1 MALLTN
7 SAVRRIKDSAVRG
20 AAFPVL
26 SILSTK
32 EIACK
37 FSLSRRDVELL
48 ALENGICPSRYERSI
63 GTFGFEGQAKLLCTS
78 AAVIGCGGLGGWII
92 EILARAG
99 VGRIVMADG
108 DVFDENN
115 LNRQLFAVESNIGC
129 SKAACAALRVSEVN
143 SSVTPVPYEVFV
155 DGSNGREILCGC
167 AAVVDAL
174 DSNSARK
181 SVFSVCRELDI
192 PFVHGAIAGY
202 YGQSAVFRKD
212 DSPLW
217 EDENIS
223 DRGIETET
231 GNPPFTPP
239 FIASVE
245 AAETLKILAG
255 LPGVLSGELLWFD
268 LERHDLQKIK
278 L

>member
-1 MALLTN
+1 MTN
-7 SAVRRIKDSAVRG
+7 GSVCRIKNLAVNKG
-20 AAFPVL
+20 KVPVL
-26 SILSTK
+26 SLSCTK
-32 EIACK
+32 EIACE
-37 FSLSRRDVELL
+37 FSLSQREVELL

-63 GTFGFEGQAKLLCTS
+63 GTFGFDGQAGLLRAS
-78 AAVIGCGGLGGWII
+78 AAVVGCGGLGGWII

-115 LNRQLFAVESNIGC
+115 LNRQLFASESDIGR
-129 SKAACAALRVSEVN
+129 SKSECAARRVREIN
-143 SSVTPVPYEVFV
+143 SSVTPVPYNVIA
-155 DGSNGREILCGC
+155 DSANGLEMFKGC
-167 AAVVDAL
+167 SVVVDAL

-181 SVFSVCRELDI
+181 AVFAVCRELDI

-202 YGQSAVFRKD
+202 YGQAAVFRKG

-217 EDENIS
+217 ENEGVS

-245 AAETLKILAG
+245 AAEALKILAG
-255 LPGVLSGELLWFD
+255 LSGVLSGELLWFD
-268 LERHDLQKIK
+268 LARHDLQKIK